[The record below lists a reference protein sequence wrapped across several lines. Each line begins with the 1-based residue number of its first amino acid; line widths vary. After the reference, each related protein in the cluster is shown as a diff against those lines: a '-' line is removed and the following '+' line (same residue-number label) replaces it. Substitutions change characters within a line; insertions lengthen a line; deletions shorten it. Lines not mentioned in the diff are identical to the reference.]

1 MGNLLTYSGLTTK
14 VRAMESR
21 FFTERQYEELASLA
35 TVGEALEFIKS
46 QPAYGEVLASADSS
60 THRSELE
67 KLLLLSRY
75 RDFEKLYRFAGPGP
89 RKFLSL
95 YFSGFEIAL
104 LKRCLRS
111 IAGPEKRPVKLELFQ
126 DFFTRHSRLDVAKL
140 SACATVADLTAALKG
155 TPYYELF
162 SRLDNLESASLF
174 DYEIQLDLYHFK
186 WAWRIKD
193 KFTDKSERETL
204 TRCFGSRLDLLNIQ
218 WIYRSKKYYHLSS
231 SDIYTLLIPV
241 NYRLKKEEVTRL
253 AEAGSLDEFFNVLSG
268 TRYGSLSR
276 SDLRI
281 EPDLEALYEQVMNQI
296 YAVTARKNPYSAAIL
311 NSYFYF
317 KNLEISRLITAI
329 ECIRYGMDSSEIL
342 SCIIKDSKG
351 GNGK

>member
-35 TVGEALEFIKS
+35 TVGDALEFIKS

-111 IAGPEKRPVKLELFQ
+111 IAGPEKRPGAVPGLFLPALPAGCGKALGL
-126 DFFTRHSRLDVAKL
+126 RHRGRPDRGAE
-140 SACATVADLTAALKG
+140 G
-155 TPYYELF
+155 
-162 SRLDNLESASLF
+162 NSL
-174 DYEIQLDLYHFK
+174 L
-186 WAWRIKD
+186 
-193 KFTDKSERETL
+193 
-204 TRCFGSRLDLLNIQ
+204 
-218 WIYRSKKYYHLSS
+218 
-231 SDIYTLLIPV
+231 
-241 NYRLKKEEVTRL
+241 
-253 AEAGSLDEFFNVLSG
+253 
-268 TRYGSLSR
+268 
-276 SDLRI
+276 
-281 EPDLEALYEQVMNQI
+281 
-296 YAVTARKNPYSAAIL
+296 
-311 NSYFYF
+311 
-317 KNLEISRLITAI
+317 
-329 ECIRYGMDSSEIL
+329 
-342 SCIIKDSKG
+342 
-351 GNGK
+351 